1 MKKIGWLL
9 CAALFVHAEDIEA
22 IKKSMLLNYMEGVT
36 NQKITQHENEEI
48 VRQNAKYYGE
58 IVESARK
65 YYQGYIGNLW
75 GEENVKLSEKK
86 RFTQYSDDMKSRESV
101 DYENGTVTVEV
112 VAEEGETVP
121 PEVLQKRLESLKNE
135 TKSQAIEKDPVASL
149 SQKYMRQKG
158 VIDKTPPKSSG
169 EKFVKDL
176 VEDKQIGKDQISEK
190 KVTTKDGKVKKI
202 VSVTVPMVPDRL
214 QVLAKR
220 YRGAVDTY
228 AKKYRV
234 APSYIYGTIQTESYF
249 NPLAVS
255 HIPAYGLMQIVPT
268 TAGVDAYE
276 ALYGKQKVVSPDF
289 LYDEENNIMMG
300 SKYVQIIRE
309 NYLRGVK
316 NEESLMYCTA
326 TSYNAGIGSLIRS
339 FTGNKRDRQGA
350 VDKINS
356 MTPEE
361 VYAHLRTSPALTE
374 EARNYV
380 KKMKTH
386 RANFRQ
392 WDGE

>member
-1 MKKIGWLL
+1 MKKGLL
-9 CAALFVHAEDIEA
+9 LVSLAFFAYAEDIEA
-22 IKKSMLLNYMEGVT
+22 IKKSMMMNYMEGVT
-36 NQKITQHENEEI
+36 NQKVIQHENEEI
-48 VRQNAKYYGE
+48 VKQNAKYYGE
-58 IVESARK
+58 IVNSARK
-65 YYQGYIGNLW
+65 YYQGFIGDIW
-75 GEENVKLSEKK
+75 GEENVKLSDKK
-86 RFTQYSDDMKSRESV
+86 RFTQYSEDMKARESV
-101 DYENGTVTVEV
+101 DYEKGTVTVEV
-112 VAEEGETVP
+112 VADENETVSA
-121 PEVLQKRLESLKNE
+121 EAMQKRLETLKNE
-135 TKSQAIEKDPVASL
+135 TKSQAIKKDPVASL
-149 SQKYMRQKG
+149 SQRYMRKKG
-158 VIDKTPPKSSG
+158 VIDKAPPKSSG
-169 EKFVKDL
+169 EKLVQDL
-176 VEDKQIGKDQISEK
+176 VEDKTIAKDQMKEK
-190 KVTTKDGKVKKI
+190 RVTTKDGKVKKI
-202 VSVTVPMVPDRL
+202 VSVTVPMVPNRL

-220 YRGAVDTY
+220 YRDSVDTY

-339 FTGNKRDRQGA
+339 FTGNKRDRKGA
-350 VDKINS
+350 IAKINA
-356 MTPEE
+356 MTPDE
-361 VYAHLRTSPALTE
+361 VYDHLRTSPALTE

-380 KKMKTH
+380 KKMRNH
-386 RANFRQ
+386 RDNFRQ